1 MRLNKGGKIMKS
13 TSHGE
18 NITVSL
24 GPVSLGLDGYVILV

>member
-24 GPVSLGLDGYVILV
+24 GLDGYVILV